1 MSLLFVSSLTG
12 RRQGE
17 KDNEKKFIEPV
28 GSLYSLDLKE
38 YLMGMFSHV
47 FLFVFPTRLGNS
59 VSQHILLI
67 FIFQARFSNYI
78 SQYIRDVS
86 SSIELHAISQLSQVQ
101 IMQLSLEF
109 C

>member
-47 FLFVFPTRLGNS
+47 FLFVCFPNETW
-59 VSQHILLI
+59 
-67 FIFQARFSNYI
+67 
-78 SQYIRDVS
+78 
-86 SSIELHAISQLSQVQ
+86 
-101 IMQLSLEF
+101 EF
-109 C
+109 CFTAHFAHFYFSSQI